1 MIETAPRDHR
11 IGVADGLTLYCR
23 DYVGDPS
30 HLPVRLPV
38 LCLPGLTRN
47 GRDFHDLASHL
58 SAVRR
63 VLALDLRGR
72 GRSDHDP
79 DWRRYRL
86 DVYVD
91 DVIAVLDALAVSR
104 VIIIGT
110 SLGGLVGMF
119 FGAQHPER
127 LLGLVLNDIGPE
139 LDPQGMNRIAS
150 SVGRSGP
157 VDNWEQAAAVV
168 KEAHAAIMPDFTAAD
183 WLLFARQVY
192 REREAGLI
200 VRDMDPQIGK
210 ALREASTPTPDLWQ
224 TFESLGSLP
233 ILTLRGEL
241 SDLLTQA
248 TVSHMQQRHPTMNA
262 VLVPNRG
269 HAPTLNEPASRTAID
284 HFLEQ
289 LP

>member
-1 MIETAPRDHR
+1 VIETALRDHR

-168 KEAHAAIMPDFTAAD
+168 KEAHATIMPDFTAAD